1 MDLFGDPM
9 RLNPAAVLPSLSDA
23 DEEAWQLVEPPADY
37 EEGYDMPE
45 LDSQDQAALAA
56 WAAQDYEQWP
66 TAIPGGAGFTSGGD
80 YAGAASGT
88 VASDAAEPSQAG
100 SQASSA
106 ANATHT
112 GAVAAY
118 NAGATASKPHTGAV
132 VNKSAN
138 PAAEQLLQGLNP
150 AQYEAVIYQGGPLL
164 IVAGAGSGKTR
175 VLTHRIAYL
184 LATGRARGSEI
195 LAITFTNKAAAEMR
209 ERLET
214 LVGGAGKYM
223 WVLTFHSACVR
234 ILRREHEAAGLR
246 SSFSI
251 YDATDSQRLITLIVR
266 ELGIDPKRFT
276 PKAFANRI
284 SDLKNELITPLQF
297 AETANTSN
305 PFERHLAEVYRAYN
319 QRLKAANALDFDD
332 IIMRTVQ
339 LLRAKPAIAQ
349 LYRRRFRHVLV
360 DEYQDTNHAQY
371 VLVRELIGVASQGP
385 SGELTVVGDSDQ
397 SIYAFRGATIRN
409 IEEFEKDFPNSHTI
423 LLEQNYRS
431 TQNILSAANAVISQN
446 DGRRA
451 KNLWTALGDGEKI
464 VGYVADSEYDEARW
478 VSQEIER
485 LGEEN
490 GVRPGQVAVFYR
502 TNAQS
507 RALEEAFMRAG
518 VPYKVVGGTRFYE
531 RKEIKD
537 ALAYLRAVD
546 NPDDTV
552 SLRRIF
558 NVPKRGLGQKAE
570 ATLAA
575 HAEQYGISFGQA
587 ISDAAGRAR
596 PQTPDG
602 QITLAP
608 PVAGLATRTR
618 TQVRRFDDILEG
630 LRTQLREGAGVAELL
645 DSALDTSGYLAELRA
660 SDDPQDASRVENLA
674 ELHAVA
680 EDFQQE
686 NPTGTLAE
694 FLERVSLVADSDQI
708 PDDDGGQG
716 QVTLMTVHT
725 AKGLEF
731 PVVFVTGFE
740 DGTFPHSRS
749 LADESELA
757 EERRLAYVA
766 LTRARER
773 LYLTRAAV
781 RSAWGAS
788 NVMVASRFLDDI
800 PPELMR
806 WEREASSM
814 DSLRAGYGGFSA
826 GYREGGYGDGGYG
839 GGGSYRGGRGDGGGY
854 QGGSGSSYGGG
865 GGYREGGYG
874 GGYGGGRRVDEDDD
888 FSAPIGAGRRSSGKL
903 GRVESAKDR
912 AKDRAKARRSQKLGV
927 KAEPE
932 AEESGIKLGDKVRHD
947 AYGVGTVIALE
958 GSGKSTVAKVEF
970 SDGVVKRLMLRYA
983 PVVKL

>member
-1 MDLFGDPM
+1 M
-9 RLNPAAVLPSLSDA
+9 
-23 DEEAWQLVEPPADY
+23 
-37 EEGYDMPE
+37 
-45 LDSQDQAALAA
+45 
-56 WAAQDYEQWP
+56 
-66 TAIPGGAGFTSGGD
+66 
-80 YAGAASGT
+80 
-88 VASDAAEPSQAG
+88 
-100 SQASSA
+100 
-106 ANATHT
+106 
-112 GAVAAY
+112 
-118 NAGATASKPHTGAV
+118 
-132 VNKSAN
+132 
-138 PAAEQLLQGLNP
+138 
-150 AQYEAVIYQGGPLL
+150 
-164 IVAGAGSGKTR
+164 
-175 VLTHRIAYL
+175 
-184 LATGRARGSEI
+184 
-195 LAITFTNKAAAEMR
+195 
-209 ERLET
+209 
-214 LVGGAGKYM
+214 
-223 WVLTFHSACVR
+223 
-234 ILRREHEAAGLR
+234 
-246 SSFSI
+246 
-251 YDATDSQRLITLIVR
+251 
-266 ELGIDPKRFT
+266 
-276 PKAFANRI
+276 
-284 SDLKNELITPLQF
+284 
-297 AETANTSN
+297 
-305 PFERHLAEVYRAYN
+305 
-319 QRLKAANALDFDD
+319 
-332 IIMRTVQ
+332 
-339 LLRAKPAIAQ
+339 
-349 LYRRRFRHVLV
+349 
-360 DEYQDTNHAQY
+360 
-371 VLVRELIGVASQGP
+371 
-385 SGELTVVGDSDQ
+385 
-397 SIYAFRGATIRN
+397 
-409 IEEFEKDFPNSHTI
+409 
-423 LLEQNYRS
+423 
-431 TQNILSAANAVISQN
+431 
-446 DGRRA
+446 
-451 KNLWTALGDGEKI
+451 
-464 VGYVADSEYDEARW
+464 
-478 VSQEIER
+478 
-485 LGEEN
+485 
-490 GVRPGQVAVFYR
+490 
-502 TNAQS
+502 
-507 RALEEAFMRAG
+507 
-518 VPYKVVGGTRFYE
+518 
-531 RKEIKD
+531 
-537 ALAYLRAVD
+537 
-546 NPDDTV
+546 
-552 SLRRIF
+552 
-558 NVPKRGLGQKAE
+558 PKRGLGQKAE

-749 LADESELA
+749 LADEAELA

-826 GYREGGYGDGGYG
+826 GYGGGYG

-854 QGGSGSSYGGG
+854 QGGTGSSYGGG
-865 GGYREGGYG
+865 YG
-874 GGYGGGRRVDEDDD
+874 GGSGYGGGRRVDEDDD
-888 FSAPIGAGRRSSGKL
+888 FSAPIGSGRRSSGKL

>member
-80 YAGAASGT
+80 YAGAAAGT
-88 VASDAAEPSQAG
+88 AGPDAADPRQAG

-132 VNKSAN
+132 ANKSAN

-371 VLVRELIGVASQGP
+371 VLVRELVGVASQGP

-596 PQTPDG
+596 PETPDG

-749 LADESELA
+749 LADEAELA

-814 DSLRAGYGGFSA
+814 DSLRAGYGGFSSG
-826 GYREGGYGDGGYG
+826 GYREGGYRESGYGDGGYQ
-839 GGGSYRGGRGDGGGY
+839 RGRGDNSSYGGY
-854 QGGSGSSYGGG
+854 QGGSGSSYGGN
-865 GGYREGGYG
+865 YG
-874 GGYGGGRRVDEDDD
+874 GSGNYGGGRRVDEDDD
-888 FSAPIGAGRRSSGKL
+888 FSAPIGTGRRSSGKL

-912 AKDRAKARRSQKLGV
+912 AKARRGQKLGV

>member
-80 YAGAASGT
+80 YAGAAAGT
-88 VASDAAEPSQAG
+88 AGPDAADPSQASG
-100 SQASSA
+100 A

-118 NAGATASKPHTGAV
+118 NAAATASKPQADAV

-371 VLVRELIGVASQGP
+371 VLVRELVGVGGQGP

-826 GYREGGYGDGGYG
+826 GY
-839 GGGSYRGGRGDGGGY
+839 GGGY

-865 GGYREGGYG
+865 GGYQRGRGDGGGYQGGTGSSYGGGYG
-874 GGYGGGRRVDEDDD
+874 GGSGYGGGRRVDEDDD
-888 FSAPIGAGRRSSGKL
+888 FSAPIGTGRRSSGKL

-912 AKDRAKARRSQKLGV
+912 AKARHSQKLGV

>member
-80 YAGAASGT
+80 YAGAAAGT
-88 VASDAAEPSQAG
+88 AGPDAADPSQASG
-100 SQASSA
+100 A

-132 VNKSAN
+132 ANKSAN

-371 VLVRELIGVASQGP
+371 VLVRELVGVASQGP

-645 DSALDTSGYLAELRA
+645 DSALDTSGYLAELRV

-826 GYREGGYGDGGYG
+826 GYGAGYREGGYGDGGYG
-839 GGGSYRGGRGDGGGY
+839 GGGSYRGGRGDNSSYGGG
-854 QGGSGSSYGGG
+854 YGGG

-888 FSAPIGAGRRSSGKL
+888 FSAPIGSGRRSSGKL

>member
-80 YAGAASGT
+80 YAGAAAGT
-88 VASDAAEPSQAG
+88 AGPDAADPSQVG

-118 NAGATASKPHTGAV
+118 NAGATASKPHAGAV

>member
-1 MDLFGDPM
+1 M
-9 RLNPAAVLPSLSDA
+9 
-23 DEEAWQLVEPPADY
+23 
-37 EEGYDMPE
+37 
-45 LDSQDQAALAA
+45 
-56 WAAQDYEQWP
+56 
-66 TAIPGGAGFTSGGD
+66 
-80 YAGAASGT
+80 
-88 VASDAAEPSQAG
+88 
-100 SQASSA
+100 
-106 ANATHT
+106 
-112 GAVAAY
+112 
-118 NAGATASKPHTGAV
+118 
-132 VNKSAN
+132 
-138 PAAEQLLQGLNP
+138 
-150 AQYEAVIYQGGPLL
+150 
-164 IVAGAGSGKTR
+164 
-175 VLTHRIAYL
+175 
-184 LATGRARGSEI
+184 
-195 LAITFTNKAAAEMR
+195 
-209 ERLET
+209 
-214 LVGGAGKYM
+214 
-223 WVLTFHSACVR
+223 
-234 ILRREHEAAGLR
+234 
-246 SSFSI
+246 
-251 YDATDSQRLITLIVR
+251 
-266 ELGIDPKRFT
+266 
-276 PKAFANRI
+276 
-284 SDLKNELITPLQF
+284 
-297 AETANTSN
+297 
-305 PFERHLAEVYRAYN
+305 
-319 QRLKAANALDFDD
+319 
-332 IIMRTVQ
+332 
-339 LLRAKPAIAQ
+339 
-349 LYRRRFRHVLV
+349 
-360 DEYQDTNHAQY
+360 
-371 VLVRELIGVASQGP
+371 
-385 SGELTVVGDSDQ
+385 
-397 SIYAFRGATIRN
+397 
-409 IEEFEKDFPNSHTI
+409 
-423 LLEQNYRS
+423 
-431 TQNILSAANAVISQN
+431 
-446 DGRRA
+446 
-451 KNLWTALGDGEKI
+451 
-464 VGYVADSEYDEARW
+464 
-478 VSQEIER
+478 
-485 LGEEN
+485 
-490 GVRPGQVAVFYR
+490 
-502 TNAQS
+502 
-507 RALEEAFMRAG
+507 
-518 VPYKVVGGTRFYE
+518 
-531 RKEIKD
+531 
-537 ALAYLRAVD
+537 
-546 NPDDTV
+546 
-552 SLRRIF
+552 
-558 NVPKRGLGQKAE
+558 PKRGLGQKAE

-814 DSLRAGYGGFSA
+814 DSLRAGYGGFSSG
-826 GYREGGYGDGGYG
+826 GYREGGYRESGYGDGGYQ
-839 GGGSYRGGRGDGGGY
+839 RGRGDNSSYGGY
-854 QGGSGSSYGGG
+854 QGGSGSSYGGN
-865 GGYREGGYG
+865 YG
-874 GGYGGGRRVDEDDD
+874 GSGNYGGGRRVDEDDD
-888 FSAPIGAGRRSSGKL
+888 FSAPIGTGRRSSGKL

>member
-80 YAGAASGT
+80 YAGAAAGT
-88 VASDAAEPSQAG
+88 AGPDAVDPSQVG

-284 SDLKNELITPLQF
+284 SDLKNELIPPLQF

-749 LADESELA
+749 LADEAELA

-814 DSLRAGYGGFSA
+814 DSLRAGYGGFSSG
-826 GYREGGYGDGGYG
+826 GYREGGYRESGYGDGG
-839 GGGSYRGGRGDGGGY
+839 
-854 QGGSGSSYGGG
+854 YGGG

-888 FSAPIGAGRRSSGKL
+888 FSAPIGSGRRSSGKL

>member
-80 YAGAASGT
+80 YAGAAAGT
-88 VASDAAEPSQAG
+88 AGPDAADPSQAG

-118 NAGATASKPHTGAV
+118 NAGATASKPYTGAV

-814 DSLRAGYGGFSA
+814 DSLRAGYGGFSSGGYGG
-826 GYREGGYGDGGYG
+826 GYREGGYGD
-839 GGGSYRGGRGDGGGY
+839 GGSYRGGRGDGGGY
-854 QGGSGSSYGGG
+854 QGGTGSSYGGG
-865 GGYREGGYG
+865 YS
-874 GGYGGGRRVDEDDD
+874 GGGRRVDEDDD
-888 FSAPIGAGRRSSGKL
+888 FSAPIGGGRRSSGKL

-912 AKDRAKARRSQKLGV
+912 AKARHSQKLGV

>member
-112 GAVAAY
+112 GTVAAY

-132 VNKSAN
+132 ANKSAN

>member
-132 VNKSAN
+132 ANKSAN

-371 VLVRELIGVASQGP
+371 VLVRELVGVASQGP

-749 LADESELA
+749 LADEAELA

-814 DSLRAGYGGFSA
+814 DSLRAGYGGFSSG
-826 GYREGGYGDGGYG
+826 GYREGGYRESGYGDGGYQ
-839 GGGSYRGGRGDGGGY
+839 RGRGDNSSYGGY
-854 QGGSGSSYGGG
+854 QGGSGSSYGGN
-865 GGYREGGYG
+865 YG
-874 GGYGGGRRVDEDDD
+874 GSGNYGGGRRVDEDDD
-888 FSAPIGAGRRSSGKL
+888 FSAPIGTGRRSSGKL

>member
-1 MDLFGDPM
+1 M
-9 RLNPAAVLPSLSDA
+9 
-23 DEEAWQLVEPPADY
+23 
-37 EEGYDMPE
+37 
-45 LDSQDQAALAA
+45 
-56 WAAQDYEQWP
+56 
-66 TAIPGGAGFTSGGD
+66 
-80 YAGAASGT
+80 
-88 VASDAAEPSQAG
+88 
-100 SQASSA
+100 
-106 ANATHT
+106 
-112 GAVAAY
+112 
-118 NAGATASKPHTGAV
+118 
-132 VNKSAN
+132 
-138 PAAEQLLQGLNP
+138 
-150 AQYEAVIYQGGPLL
+150 
-164 IVAGAGSGKTR
+164 
-175 VLTHRIAYL
+175 
-184 LATGRARGSEI
+184 
-195 LAITFTNKAAAEMR
+195 
-209 ERLET
+209 
-214 LVGGAGKYM
+214 
-223 WVLTFHSACVR
+223 
-234 ILRREHEAAGLR
+234 
-246 SSFSI
+246 
-251 YDATDSQRLITLIVR
+251 
-266 ELGIDPKRFT
+266 
-276 PKAFANRI
+276 
-284 SDLKNELITPLQF
+284 
-297 AETANTSN
+297 
-305 PFERHLAEVYRAYN
+305 
-319 QRLKAANALDFDD
+319 
-332 IIMRTVQ
+332 
-339 LLRAKPAIAQ
+339 
-349 LYRRRFRHVLV
+349 
-360 DEYQDTNHAQY
+360 
-371 VLVRELIGVASQGP
+371 
-385 SGELTVVGDSDQ
+385 
-397 SIYAFRGATIRN
+397 
-409 IEEFEKDFPNSHTI
+409 
-423 LLEQNYRS
+423 
-431 TQNILSAANAVISQN
+431 
-446 DGRRA
+446 
-451 KNLWTALGDGEKI
+451 
-464 VGYVADSEYDEARW
+464 
-478 VSQEIER
+478 
-485 LGEEN
+485 
-490 GVRPGQVAVFYR
+490 
-502 TNAQS
+502 
-507 RALEEAFMRAG
+507 
-518 VPYKVVGGTRFYE
+518 
-531 RKEIKD
+531 
-537 ALAYLRAVD
+537 
-546 NPDDTV
+546 
-552 SLRRIF
+552 
-558 NVPKRGLGQKAE
+558 PKRGLGQKAE

-596 PQTPDG
+596 PETSDG
-602 QITLAP
+602 QITLTP

-731 PVVFVTGFE
+731 PVVFVSGFE

-749 LADESELA
+749 LADEAELA

-814 DSLRAGYGGFSA
+814 DSLRAGYGGF
-826 GYREGGYGDGGYG
+826 GGGGYGDGGYG
-839 GGGSYRGGRGDGGGY
+839 GGGYGGGYRGGRGDSSSYGGYREGGY

-865 GGYREGGYG
+865 YG
-874 GGYGGGRRVDEDDD
+874 SGSSYGGGRRVDEDDD
-888 FSAPIGAGRRSSGKL
+888 FSAPIGTGRRSSGKL
-903 GRVESAKDR
+903 GRVES

>member
-1 MDLFGDPM
+1 M
-9 RLNPAAVLPSLSDA
+9 
-23 DEEAWQLVEPPADY
+23 
-37 EEGYDMPE
+37 
-45 LDSQDQAALAA
+45 
-56 WAAQDYEQWP
+56 
-66 TAIPGGAGFTSGGD
+66 
-80 YAGAASGT
+80 
-88 VASDAAEPSQAG
+88 
-100 SQASSA
+100 
-106 ANATHT
+106 
-112 GAVAAY
+112 
-118 NAGATASKPHTGAV
+118 
-132 VNKSAN
+132 
-138 PAAEQLLQGLNP
+138 
-150 AQYEAVIYQGGPLL
+150 
-164 IVAGAGSGKTR
+164 
-175 VLTHRIAYL
+175 
-184 LATGRARGSEI
+184 
-195 LAITFTNKAAAEMR
+195 
-209 ERLET
+209 
-214 LVGGAGKYM
+214 
-223 WVLTFHSACVR
+223 
-234 ILRREHEAAGLR
+234 
-246 SSFSI
+246 
-251 YDATDSQRLITLIVR
+251 
-266 ELGIDPKRFT
+266 
-276 PKAFANRI
+276 
-284 SDLKNELITPLQF
+284 
-297 AETANTSN
+297 
-305 PFERHLAEVYRAYN
+305 
-319 QRLKAANALDFDD
+319 
-332 IIMRTVQ
+332 
-339 LLRAKPAIAQ
+339 
-349 LYRRRFRHVLV
+349 
-360 DEYQDTNHAQY
+360 
-371 VLVRELIGVASQGP
+371 
-385 SGELTVVGDSDQ
+385 
-397 SIYAFRGATIRN
+397 
-409 IEEFEKDFPNSHTI
+409 
-423 LLEQNYRS
+423 
-431 TQNILSAANAVISQN
+431 
-446 DGRRA
+446 
-451 KNLWTALGDGEKI
+451 
-464 VGYVADSEYDEARW
+464 
-478 VSQEIER
+478 
-485 LGEEN
+485 
-490 GVRPGQVAVFYR
+490 
-502 TNAQS
+502 
-507 RALEEAFMRAG
+507 
-518 VPYKVVGGTRFYE
+518 
-531 RKEIKD
+531 
-537 ALAYLRAVD
+537 
-546 NPDDTV
+546 
-552 SLRRIF
+552 
-558 NVPKRGLGQKAE
+558 
-570 ATLAA
+570 
-575 HAEQYGISFGQA
+575 
-587 ISDAAGRAR
+587 
-596 PQTPDG
+596 
-602 QITLAP
+602 
-608 PVAGLATRTR
+608 
-618 TQVRRFDDILEG
+618 
-630 LRTQLREGAGVAELL
+630 
-645 DSALDTSGYLAELRA
+645 RA

-806 WEREASSM
+806 GEREASSM